1 MQQLRNGETP
11 THARLGVSVTDA
23 SSNSGLLTGA
33 GVQAVNRARPAAKAG
48 LKKGDVI
55 TKVDDDVIT
64 GSDSLVATIRGHRPG
79 DKVTLTVV
87 SGSKTRTVDVTLDSD
102 KGSPTS

>member
-1 MQQLRNGETP
+1 MWPVVQQLRNGETP
-11 THARLGVSVTDA
+11 THARMGVSVTDA

-33 GVQAVNRARPAAKAG
+33 GVQAVNQGSAAAKAG

-64 GSDSLVATIRGHRPG
+64 GSSPWSPPSAATGPA
-79 DKVTLTVV
+79 
-87 SGSKTRTVDVTLDSD
+87 TR
-102 KGSPTS
+102 SP